1 MDPWDRIPRRH
12 PGHHRQHQRMLVR
25 TVVHQDAQMDVVFVR
40 LLVGSFWILL
50 AILFVIVVVLIHEL
64 TN

>member
-1 MDPWDRIPRRH
+1 
-12 PGHHRQHQRMLVR
+12 
-25 TVVHQDAQMDVVFVR
+25 MDVVFVR

-50 AILFVIVVVLIHEL
+50 AILFVIVVILIHEL